1 MKKTHGLDEREM
13 ELVKL
18 LMADCQTTGDIQA
31 KLKKLFAGTIEQ
43 MLEAE
48 MDEHL
53 GYEKNSVAGNNSG
66 NSRNGYGKKT
76 IISDYGE
83 CEIAVP
89 RDRNGD
95 FEPKVIEKRQTR
107 TDEIEQKI
115 MQMYAKGK
123 CQRDTLTI
131 SNSTSSNELT
141 GLNLIRFAMFSVS
154 QRDIEE
160 TLKQIYGTEIS
171 QGLVSRITDKI
182 LPEVNE
188 WQNRP
193 LEAVYPVVFFDGIV
207 FNSRK
212 DNRIITKC
220 VYSVLGINMEGHKE
234 ILGTWISENESASF
248 YASICSD
255 LKSRGVKDI
264 FIACHDNL
272 TGLCN
277 AINSVFPKTKNQLC
291 IVHQIRNSCK
301 FVPYK
306 DRKEVCADL
315 KKIYGAVNLDD
326 AEFAKEEFREKWN
339 KKYPNILKSWD
350 KNWAELTVFFEYPQ
364 EIRKIIYTTN
374 AVEGYHRMVRKF
386 TKSKSIF
393 PTDDAI
399 RKVVY
404 MSVSEISKKWTMPVR
419 DWGLAYAQ
427 FMIYFEDRFAA

>member
-1 MKKTHGLDEREM
+1 MKNRNHGLSEKEM

-18 LMADCQTTGDIQA
+18 LMADCESTGDIQA
-31 KLKKLFAGTIEQ
+31 KLKRLFAGTIEQ

-53 GYEKNSVAGNNSG
+53 GYEKNSVLGNNSG

-76 IISDYGE
+76 ITSDYGE

-89 RDRNGD
+89 RDRNGE
-95 FEPKVIEKRQTR
+95 FVPKVIEKRQTH

-115 MQMYAKGK
+115 LTMYAKG
-123 CQRDTLTI
+123 
-131 SNSTSSNELT
+131 
-141 GLNLIRFAMFSVS
+141 MS
-154 QRDIEE
+154 QRDIED
-160 TLKQIYGTEIS
+160 TLKEIYGAEIS

-193 LEAVYPVVFFDGIV
+193 LDKIYPVVFFDGIV

-212 DNRIITKC
+212 DNKIVSKC
-220 VYSVLGINMEGHKE
+220 VYSVLGINMEGQKE

-255 LKSRGVKDI
+255 LRNRGVMDI

-272 TGLCN
+272 TGLCDAIN
-277 AINSVFPKTKNQLC
+277 AIFPKTKNQLC

-306 DRKEVCADL
+306 DRKAICADL

-326 AEFAKEEFREKWN
+326 AEYAKEEFREKW
-339 KKYPNILKSWD
+339 D
-350 KNWAELTVFFEYPQ
+350 KNWSELTVFFEYPQ

-374 AVEGYHRMVRKF
+374 AVESYHRMVRKF
-386 TKSKSIF
+386 TKSKAVF
-393 PTDDAI
+393 PTDDSI
-399 RKVVY
+399 KKVIF
-404 MSVSEISKKWTMPVR
+404 MSAKEISKKWTMPVR
-419 DWGLAYAQ
+419 DWGLAYSQ
-427 FMIYFEDRFAA
+427 FAIFFEDRFAA